1 MQRYHEKLEHSL
13 LSISSATHIVFL
25 SNFAFLKT
33 FEMKKITF
41 LLAFLTAG
49 IMFAQKTMTPEL
61 LWQVKK
67 VSPIGISDNG
77 EVLFYKVTTPNMDE
91 NSFDSKFYAMK
102 VTGGNFAEVTK
113 EEVKVA
119 DKNLS
124 ADGKYLLMHKPVHV
138 NDITGKDIYNDLPK
152 SDAYVY
158 TALDYRHWDK
168 FNDGSFNHVFY
179 KDVKTGAE
187 TDITPGQPYYTPQ
200 APFGGDE
207 DYVWD
212 PKGENI
218 YYVSKKVAG
227 TEYAISTNTDIFK
240 YNLASKKTENIT
252 EENKGYDTNPAF
264 SKDGALAWLQMKTP
278 GYEADK
284 NDIIVLK
291 DGVKQ
296 NLTAQWD
303 GTVANFIWAN
313 NNKDIYFTA
322 PVNGTRQLFKVDH
335 PGRSRKMPVVEQL
348 SQGQFDVTGIVAENN
363 GQLIVTRTDM
373 NHATE
378 IFSFDL
384 KKKTFKQLTQVNTEF
399 YGKMDLPSVEKRMVT
414 TKDGKQMLVWVVLP
428 PNFDKTKKYPTLLYA
443 QGGPQSPLSQFYSFR
458 WNFQLMAS
466 QGYIV
471 VAPNRRGMPGHGV
484 EWNEAI
490 SGDWGGG
497 AMQDYLDAIDAIAKE
512 PYVDN
517 DRLGAVGA
525 SFGGYSVFWLAG
537 NHDGRFKSFIAHDG
551 VFDNRSMYGTTE
563 ELFFV
568 NHDMGGAYWEKEN
581 EVAQKTYNEF
591 NPINYV
597 DKWDTPILIV
607 QGGKDYRVPIEQGL
621 QAFQAAQLQNIKSKL
636 LYFPEENHWVLQP
649 QNALVWQREFFSWLK
664 ETL

>member
-227 TEYAISTNTDIFK
+227 TEYAISTNTDIYK